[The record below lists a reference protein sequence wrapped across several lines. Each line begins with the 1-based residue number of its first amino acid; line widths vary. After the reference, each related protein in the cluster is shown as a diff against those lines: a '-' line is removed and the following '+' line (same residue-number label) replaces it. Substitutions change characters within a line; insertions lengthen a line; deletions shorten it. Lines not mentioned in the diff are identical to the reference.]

1 MGEAAEISP
10 REAEVLELVGDHLSN
25 AEIGSRLYIS
35 VRTVETHVSSLLRKL
50 DAPDR
55 RALARCATERTRPDR
70 QRPAPALPLRLTSFI
85 GREQERAALT
95 AMLKESRQVTA
106 VGPGGVGKTRLALAV
121 AADTADEFADG
132 VWFVDLVPVTDSGM
146 IATAVAEALGL
157 GEQLGRDMAESV
169 AAALADRHAL
179 LVLDNCEQVVDG
191 AALFLERL
199 LAACPHVRVLVTSR
213 SRLMV
218 PFERVYPVPPLSLSL
233 TLSPSSAD
241 DREDG
246 DDSEGSVAGGSDA
259 VALFIDRATSVGRP
273 LDPAQRDQIA
283 EICARLDGMALAI
296 ELAAARYATLGL
308 DGITAA
314 LAHPLRMLTGGS
326 RAQDRHRSVRA
337 ALDWS
342 HNLLDPADRALLRR
356 VSVFVT
362 PFTAQA
368 ASEVTEFDPAT
379 VVDGLARL
387 AEQSLLAVTLA
398 PDGTRY
404 RALET
409 LRQYGADRLTEAGE
423 LHDTRARHLHWC
435 LTRSA
440 ELAAPR
446 ADWRSVF
453 DQTADELRAALAWA
467 ESRTEHRADA
477 HRLARAM
484 AELAFTRH
492 LIAESQQRYEQA
504 AALATTPADAA
515 SMFRHAAAVAACRL
529 HGDGMYRLNRAAA
542 DVARRAGDTAAAAR
556 DLAAAASN
564 AYRFSSK
571 FVTGLPPEEAD
582 ALISEARELAGADPA
597 ARAAVALAEAGRAL
611 THTIGATHAH
621 STGSGASTSTGSGT
635 SASSGTGTGA
645 GTPEASDEATH
656 TAGSPGAPTVQE
668 AIASAERAVELAR
681 LEKDPLAESAAL
693 DTLAGA
699 LSWAGDAFAAAATAR
714 RRVEL
719 LSCAPY
725 GPNAPAGPAGT
736 HELIEALG
744 EATEAALGVGDL
756 PGARQWARRL
766 AEHPQLAEV
775 GHRATGW
782 LLVADTL
789 AGDAEQ
795 ALTTGLR
802 FRDAWQRA
810 GSPARAVLGPPAAAM
825 ATIHGLRGD
834 QEAQRDWSALL
845 AQVDPSPWN
854 THGYG
859 AVFDAILMLH
869 QGRPEAALERTAP
882 EPGQVRQWTT
892 WIWLHWY
899 VALRAEASV
908 LAAAPDA
915 AARLAKARTA
925 VAGNPVATA
934 LVERA
939 AALLDADTERLIATA
954 SAFDAAGCR
963 YQSARTLTL
972 AGGEHAARGARALT
986 ELGLAPMTTP

>member
-50 DAPDR
+50 DVPDR

-70 QRPAPALPLRLTSFI
+70 QRPAPALPMRLTSFI
-85 GREQERAALT
+85 GRERERAALT

-121 AADTADEFADG
+121 AADAADEFADG

-157 GEQLGRDMAESV
+157 GEQPGHDMAESV

-199 LAACPHVRVLVTSR
+199 LAACPQVRVLLTSR

-218 PFERVYPVPPLSLSL
+218 PFERVYPVPSLSLSL
-233 TLSPSSAD
+233 SSAD

-246 DDSEGSVAGGSDA
+246 EGSEGGEGGEGSVVGGSDA

-273 LDPAQRDQIA
+273 LDPAQHDQIA

-435 LTRSA
+435 LARSA

-446 ADWRSVF
+446 ADWRALF
-453 DQTADELRAALAWA
+453 DQAADELRAALAWA

-477 HRLARAM
+477 YRLARAM

-492 LIAESQQRYEQA
+492 LMAESQQRYEQA

-529 HGDGMYRLNRAAA
+529 HGDGMHRLNRAAA

-564 AYRFSSK
+564 AYRFASK

-582 ALISEARELAGADPA
+582 ALISEARELAGADPS
-597 ARAAVALAEAGRAL
+597 ARAAVALAEAGQAL
-611 THTIGATHAH
+611 THAISATPTH
-621 STGSGASTSTGSGT
+621 STST
-635 SASSGTGTGA
+635 
-645 GTPEASDEATH
+645 PEAPDEATH

-719 LSCAPY
+719 LSGAPY
-725 GPNAPAGPAGT
+725 GPNTPTGPAGT

-825 ATIHGLRGD
+825 ATVHGLRGD
-834 QEAQRDWSALL
+834 QDAQRDWSTLL

-854 THGYG
+854 TRGYG

-908 LAAAPDA
+908 LAGAPDA

-986 ELGLAPMTTP
+986 DLGLAPMTVP